1 MTKPMTRSTPKPGNR
16 NRTVKLGR
24 PPKLVDG
31 LTVGQLETF
40 SARMTPTTKARL
52 LALSA
57 TTKTPAYALLE
68 AAFFDLWQS
77 LPPDQRRAAEQ
88 RMEIEAP

>member
-1 MTKPMTRSTPKPGNR
+1 MTTTTTTPTTKPRNR

-31 LTVGQLETF
+31 LAVGQLATF
-40 SARMTPTTKARL
+40 STRMTPTTKARL

-57 TTKTPAYALLE
+57 ATKTPAYALLE
-68 AAFFDLWQS
+68 AAFFDLWQT
-77 LPPDQRRAAEQ
+77 LPDDQRRAAEQ
-88 RMEIEAP
+88 RMRLDAR

>member
-1 MTKPMTRSTPKPGNR
+1 MTPTTKTPTPKTRNR

-31 LTVGQLETF
+31 LTVGQLATF
-40 SARMTPTTKARL
+40 STRMTPTTKARL

-57 TTKTPAYALLE
+57 ETKTPAYALLE
-68 AAFFDLWQS
+68 AAFFDLWQT
-77 LPPDQRRAAEQ
+77 LPPEERRAAER
-88 RMEIEAP
+88 RMELNAP